1 MINDVRQTV
10 QSLLSKN
17 NFGYLAVSDFN
28 LYAQQAQLEIFENY
42 ISKYNKQVNAEN
54 ARMSGTGYGN
64 LSQKIAEDLE
74 NFSTTNFLS
83 NSSNNVFFLP
93 SLTTTGDTWF
103 MMNKVVCYPN
113 QLDSGTA
120 TSTVTDELVD
130 SSGMFVTDGIAVGDI
145 VTNTTDDTTARVVT
159 VTSETV
165 LVLDTD
171 IFVSGETYK
180 IFQASTPRIAE
191 KVSHSKITELS
202 ISLLTTP
209 NNLFPAYTLEGA
221 TIKVLPSTLNTTGM
235 VECNYFKYPTTPR
248 WTYSTLSGGEP
259 VFNASALD
267 YVDFSLPIEE
277 MPNLI
282 TRILKMAG
290 LEIREAEVVQ
300 FANIEEQKEN
310 QQ

>member
-1 MINDVRQTV
+1 MINSVYKNVLGILNKNSFGYISPQDF
-10 QSLLSKN
+10 N
-17 NFGYLAVSDFN
+17 NFAKV
-28 LYAQQAQLEIFENY
+28 AQLDIFENY
-42 ISKYNKQVNAEN
+42 IAKYNKQINAEN
-54 ARMSGTGYGN
+54 ARMSGTGYAG

-93 SLTTTGDTWF
+93 SLTTTGDNWF

-120 TSTVTDELVD
+120 TSTVSNQLVD
-130 SSGMFVTDGIAVGDI
+130 SSGLFVTDGIAIGDI
-145 VTNTTDDTTARVVT
+145 VTNTTDDTTARVIT

-165 LVLDTD
+165 LVLDAD

-180 IFQASTPRIAE
+180 IFQASTPRVAE

-209 NNLFPAYTLEGA
+209 NNLFPCYTLEGA

-235 VECNYFKYPTTPR
+235 VEGQYFRYPTSPR
-248 WTYSTLSGGEP
+248 WSYVVIDGAPIFDGS
-259 VFNASALD
+259 ASD
-267 YVDFSLPIEE
+267 YVDFELPEE
-277 MPNLI
+277 EEPNLI
-282 TRILKMAG
+282 TRILQMSG
-290 LEIREAEVVQ
+290 LSIRESEVVN
-300 FANIEEQKEN
+300 FANNEENKEN

>member
-1 MINDVRQTV
+1 MINEVYKTCQA
-10 QSLLSKN
+10 LLNKS
-17 NFGYLAVSDFN
+17 NFGFLAPSDLN
-28 LYAQQAQLEIFENY
+28 LYAHQAQLDIFENY
-42 ISKYNKQVNAEN
+42 IAKYNKQINAEN

-93 SLTTTGDTWF
+93 SLTTTGDNWF

-120 TSTVTDELVD
+120 TSIVTDQLVD
-130 SSGMFVTDGIAVGDI
+130 SSGLFVTDGIAVGDI

-165 LVLDTD
+165 LVLDAD

-180 IFQASTPRIAE
+180 IFQASTPRVAE

-209 NNLFPAYTLEGA
+209 NNLFPCYTLEGA

-235 VECNYFKYPTTPR
+235 VEGQYFRYPLQPKF
-248 WTYSTLSGGEP
+248 TYVVIDGSPIFDGS
-259 VFNASALD
+259 ASD
-267 YVDFSLPIEE
+267 YQDFELPQEE

-282 TRILKMAG
+282 TRILRMAG
-290 LEIREAEVVQ
+290 LEIRESEVVAY
-300 FANIEEQKEN
+300 ANNEENKEN

>member
-1 MINDVRQTV
+1 MINEVYKTCQAI
-10 QSLLSKN
+10 LNKN
-17 NFGYLAVSDFN
+17 NFGFLAPSDLN
-28 LYAQQAQLEIFENY
+28 LYAHQAQLDIFENY
-42 ISKYNKQVNAEN
+42 ISKYNKQINAEN
-54 ARMSGTGYGN
+54 ARMSGTGYAG
-64 LSQKIAEDLE
+64 LGQKIQEDLE

-103 MMNKVVCYPN
+103 MMNKIVCYPT

-120 TSTVTDELVD
+120 TSTVANQLVD
-130 SSGMFVTDGIAVGDI
+130 SSGLFVTDGIAVGDI

-165 LVLDTD
+165 LVLDAD

-221 TIKVLPSTLNTTGM
+221 TIKVLPTTLNTTGM
-235 VECNYFKYPTTPR
+235 VEGQYFRYPASPKF
-248 WTYSTLSGGEP
+248 TYVVIDGSP
-259 VFNASALD
+259 IFNGSASD
-267 YVDFSLPIEE
+267 YQDFELPQEE